1 MCWGHCVVNAAALFA
16 ALCISLIAPPK
27 VLPPKA
33 CRPCACSLLSW
44 KWTSMVGHSL
54 WPSFPPPPSPT
65 EAAGSGPPLPF
76 VGALSRWAGEPPPPP
91 AVTPTRLVTTP
102 RADLR
107 PALESLQ
114 RRADIPTPV
123 LLVAMDTIL
132 SGEAA
137 AEGIGALLAGL
148 SIKGESPAEV
158 AAIAT
163 SMRARMVPVTL
174 GKSVLAAGGALDIV
188 GTGGDNSGSVNI
200 STGAAVV
207 AAAAGCVIAKHGNRS
222 ASSKAGSADVL
233 EALGLPLLASPSG
246 VAACVAEA
254 GIGFMFAPAHH
265 PAMAA
270 MRPARSALGIRT
282 VFNLLGPLLNPA
294 GAGISSAVVGV
305 WSPDVIDVMAAA
317 LAAEGTL
324 RRGLV
329 VHTDGLDEF
338 STAGIAEV
346 AEFGGPDEGGA
357 VRRYRFDA
365 AAACGLRRATVAD
378 LRGGDAAHNARVLC
392 EVWRGERDDAIAD
405 AIALNAGVGVYAS
418 GGAPTIEA
426 GVRRAQEVMASGA
439 PMRVMDAWRAVAVRE
454 ADAEERAAVG
464 A

>member
-1 MCWGHCVVNAAALFA
+1 
-16 ALCISLIAPPK
+16 
-27 VLPPKA
+27 
-33 CRPCACSLLSW
+33 
-44 KWTSMVGHSL
+44 
-54 WPSFPPPPSPT
+54 
-65 EAAGSGPPLPF
+65 
-76 VGALSRWAGEPPPPP
+76 
-91 AVTPTRLVTTP
+91 
-102 RADLR
+102 
-107 PALESLQ
+107 
-114 RRADIPTPV
+114 
-123 LLVAMDTIL
+123 MDTIL

-188 GTGGDNSGSVNI
+188 GTGGDNSGS
-200 STGAAVV
+200 
-207 AAAAGCVIAKHGNRS
+207 
-222 ASSKAGSADVL
+222 
-233 EALGLPLLASPSG
+233 
-246 VAACVAEA
+246 
-254 GIGFMFAPAHH
+254 
-265 PAMAA
+265 
-270 MRPARSALGIRT
+270 
-282 VFNLLGPLLNPA
+282 
-294 GAGISSAVVGV
+294 
-305 WSPDVIDVMAAA
+305 
-317 LAAEGTL
+317 GTL

>member
-1 MCWGHCVVNAAALFA
+1 MELNVLP
-16 ALCISLIAPPK
+16 LIAAF
-27 VLPPKA
+27 LPPPA
-33 CRPCACSLLSW
+33 LPCRGGQSA
-44 KWTSMVGHSL
+44 TAA
-54 WPSFPPPPSPT
+54 PPRG
-65 EAAGSGPPLPF
+65 APPL
-76 VGALSRWAGEPPPPP
+76 GGRALPPPP
-91 AVTPTRLVTTP
+91 AATPTRIFTTP

-123 LLVAMDTIL
+123 LLAAMDTIL
-132 SGEAA
+132 SGQAP

-163 SMRARMVPVTL
+163 SMRARMVPVAL
-174 GKSVLAAGGALDIV
+174 GESVLAAGGALDIV

-265 PAMAA
+265 PAMVAV
-270 MRPARSALGIRT
+270 RPARSALGIRT

-294 GAGISSAVVGV
+294 GTGVSSAVVGV

-324 RRGLV
+324 RRGIV

-338 STAGIAEV
+338 STAGVAEV
-346 AEFGGPDEGGA
+346 AEFGGPASGA
-357 VRRYRFDA
+357 DGAAGVRRYRFDA
-365 AAACGLRRATVAD
+365 AAACGLRRSTVVD

-405 AIALNAGVGVYAS
+405 AVALNAGVGLYAA
-418 GGAPTIEA
+418 GAAPTIEA
-426 GVRRAQEVMASGA
+426 GVQRAQEVMASGA
-439 PMRVMDAWRAVAVRE
+439 AMHVMDAWRTVAVRE
-454 ADAEERAAVG
+454 ANAAERAAVG

>member
-1 MCWGHCVVNAAALFA
+1 
-16 ALCISLIAPPK
+16 
-27 VLPPKA
+27 
-33 CRPCACSLLSW
+33 
-44 KWTSMVGHSL
+44 MVGRTL
-54 WPSFPPPPSPT
+54 GLSFLPSPSPA
-65 EAAGSGPPLPF
+65 EAAGPRPQTLPGAPPR
-76 VGALSRWAGEPPPPP
+76 SAGGRPPPPP
-91 AVTPTRLVTTP
+91 TATPTRLVTTP

-123 LLVAMDTIL
+123 LLAAMDTIL
-132 SGEAA
+132 SGQAP

-163 SMRARMVPVTL
+163 SMRARMVPVAL
-174 GKSVLAAGGALDIV
+174 GESVLAAGGALDIV

-207 AAAAGCVIAKHGNRS
+207 AAAAGCAIAKHGNRS

-233 EALGLPLLASPSG
+233 EALGLPLLGSPSG

-265 PAMAA
+265 PAMVAV
-270 MRPARSALGIRT
+270 RPARSALGIRT

-294 GAGISSAVVGV
+294 GAGVSSAVVGV

-324 RRGLV
+324 RRGIV

-338 STAGIAEV
+338 STTGVAEV
-346 AEFGGPDEGGA
+346 AEFGGPAGGTADGGA
-357 VRRYRFDA
+357 GVRRYRFDA
-365 AAACGLRRATVAD
+365 AAACGLRRSTVAD

-405 AIALNAGVGVYAS
+405 AVALNAGVGLYAA
-418 GGAPTIEA
+418 GVAPTIEA

-439 PMRVMDAWRAVAVRE
+439 AMRVMDEWRAVAVRE
-454 ADAEERAAVG
+454 ANAAERAAVG

>member
-1 MCWGHCVVNAAALFA
+1 MDFNGRPLVVAF
-16 ALCISLIAPPK
+16 
-27 VLPPKA
+27 LPPPA
-33 CRPCACSLLSW
+33 LPYRGGGL
-44 KWTSMVGHSL
+44 G
-54 WPSFPPPPSPT
+54 
-65 EAAGSGPPLPF
+65 AATALRR
-76 VGALSRWAGEPPPPP
+76 GALPVGRRASPPPP

>member
-1 MCWGHCVVNAAALFA
+1 MEFSGRPHVGAFVPTPVLPCRGGRPAAAAPLRPG
-16 ALCISLIAPPK
+16 APP
-27 VLPPKA
+27 
-33 CRPCACSLLSW
+33 
-44 KWTSMVGHSL
+44 VGL
-54 WPSFPPPPSPT
+54 R
-65 EAAGSGPPLPF
+65 GPL
-76 VGALSRWAGEPPPPP
+76 PPP
-91 AVTPTRLVTTP
+91 AATPNRVYSTP

-114 RRADIPTPV
+114 RRVDIPTPV
-123 LLVAMDTIL
+123 LLAAMDTIL
-132 SGEAA
+132 SGKAP

-174 GKSVLAAGGALDIV
+174 GESVLAAGGALDIV

-207 AAAAGCVIAKHGNRS
+207 AAAAGCIIAKHGNRS

-233 EALGLPLLASPSG
+233 EALGVPLLSSPSG

-265 PAMAA
+265 PAMVAV
-270 MRPARSALGIRT
+270 RPARSALGIRT

-338 STAGIAEV
+338 STAGVAEV
-346 AEFGGPDEGGA
+346 AEFGTGDPNAAGG

-365 AAACGLRRATVAD
+365 AAACGLRRATVED
-378 LRGGDAAHNARVLC
+378 LRGGDAAHNAMVLC

-426 GVRRAQEVMASGA
+426 GVRRAQEVMASGDA
-439 PMRVMDAWRAVAVRE
+439 MRVMDAWRTVALRE
-454 ADAEERAAVG
+454 ANAAERAAVG

>member
-1 MCWGHCVVNAAALFA
+1 MDFNGRPHIGAFLPPPALPCRGGWPAAAA
-16 ALCISLIAPPK
+16 PAWGAPP
-27 VLPPKA
+27 LG
-33 CRPCACSLLSW
+33 RPA
-44 KWTSMVGHSL
+44 
-54 WPSFPPPPSPT
+54 PPSPPI
-65 EAAGSGPPLPF
+65 A
-76 VGALSRWAGEPPPPP
+76 
-91 AVTPTRLVTTP
+91 TPTRLVTTP

-114 RRADIPTPV
+114 QRADIPTPV
-123 LLVAMDTIL
+123 LLAAMDTIL
-132 SGEAA
+132 SGQAP

-163 SMRARMVPVTL
+163 SMRARMVPVAL
-174 GKSVLAAGGALDIV
+174 GESVLAAGGALDIV

-265 PAMAA
+265 PAMVAV
-270 MRPARSALGIRT
+270 RPARSALGIRT

-294 GAGISSAVVGV
+294 GAGVSSAVVGV

-324 RRGLV
+324 RRGIV

-338 STAGIAEV
+338 STAGVAEV
-346 AEFGGPDEGGA
+346 AEFGGPAGGGA
-357 VRRYRFDA
+357 DGAAGVRRYRFDA
-365 AAACGLRRATVAD
+365 AAVCGLRRSTVAD

-405 AIALNAGVGVYAS
+405 AVALNAGVGLYAA
-418 GGAPTIEA
+418 GAAPTIEA

-439 PMRVMDAWRAVAVRE
+439 AMRVMDAWRAVAVRE
-454 ADAEERAAVG
+454 ANAAERAAVG